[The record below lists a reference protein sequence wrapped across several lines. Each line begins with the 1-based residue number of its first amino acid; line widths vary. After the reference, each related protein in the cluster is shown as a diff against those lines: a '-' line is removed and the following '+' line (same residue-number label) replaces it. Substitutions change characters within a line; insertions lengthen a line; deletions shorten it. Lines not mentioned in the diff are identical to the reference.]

1 MVRGNTGE
9 LEVVPKHVAIIMDG
23 NGRWAESHA
32 QSRLQGHRAGT
43 QNLDKIL
50 DVAIE
55 IGISYLTVYAF
66 STENWSRPDSEVS
79 GLMAL
84 LAENLRGHSRS
95 LNSRD
100 IRLHHIGRLDRLPS
114 DLQRVISEIIEE
126 TRDNAGL
133 DVSLAFDYGG
143 RQEILEATKAMIRD
157 AIPFESVDAELFQHY
172 LYTAGT
178 PDPDLII
185 RTAGEQRMSN
195 FLLWQSAYSEYYSA
209 ECYWPDFDD
218 QEFMKAIIE
227 YRSRQRKYG
236 GL

>member
-1 MVRGNTGE
+1 MVRSNPGE
-9 LEVVPKHVAIIMDG
+9 LEVVPRHVAIIMDG
-23 NGRWAESHA
+23 NGRWAESHELP
-32 QSRLQGHRAGT
+32 RLQGHRAGT
-43 QNLDKIL
+43 RNLDKIL
-50 DVAIE
+50 DVAIS
-55 IGISYLTVYAF
+55 IGIRYLTVYAF
-66 STENWSRPDSEVS
+66 SSENWSRPDPEVS

-84 LAENLRGHSRS
+84 LAENLRERSRS
-95 LNSRD
+95 LNTRD
-100 IRLHHIGRLDRLPS
+100 IRLHHIGRLDRIPS
-114 DLQRVISEIIEE
+114 DLQIVISEVIEG
-126 TRDNAGL
+126 TRNNTGL

-157 AIPFESVDAELFQHY
+157 AVPSETVDAELFQQY

-185 RTAGEQRMSN
+185 RTAGEQRISN

-209 ECYWPDFDD
+209 GCYWPDFDD

-227 YRSRQRKYG
+227 YSGRQRKYG